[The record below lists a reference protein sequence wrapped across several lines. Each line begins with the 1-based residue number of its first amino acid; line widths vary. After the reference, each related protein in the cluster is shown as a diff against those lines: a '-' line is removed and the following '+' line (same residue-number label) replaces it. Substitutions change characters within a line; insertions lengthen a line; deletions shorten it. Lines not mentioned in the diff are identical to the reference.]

1 MTLDANLYQ
10 ASDQVGHTC
19 LTWQLLFLIRVAM
32 LGFLGT
38 VAVEV
43 VKGGALLG
51 GGH

>member
-1 MTLDANLYQ
+1 MCN
-10 ASDQVGHTC
+10 ASY
-19 LTWQLLFLIRVAM
+19 RVAM

-51 GGH
+51 GAQ